1 MSKKAFKYRL
11 YPTRQHEQALVKTLA
26 LCRELYDAS
35 LEERT
40 EAYRMSKVTITYNQ
54 QAKELL
60 EIKELRPE
68 YNDIHS
74 QVLQD
79 TLRRVEKAMQNF
91 FRRVKA
97 GEKAGY
103 PRFKSFNR
111 FDSFTYPQSGFSFT
125 QDNRVC
131 LSKIGTIK
139 MKLHRPIEG
148 QIKTCT
154 IKREIDHWYIVF
166 TCEVEATE
174 PKPTNNEVVGIDL
187 GVTHFAA
194 LSNGTIIDN
203 PRHFRHSQKRLAK
216 IQQKLSR
223 CKKGSHRRA
232 KVKRQVAKLHRK
244 IKNQRKD
251 FLHKQ
256 SRKLVNFYGTIIFED
271 LQTANITRRP
281 KPKQDEQTGAYLPNG
296 ASAKAGLNKSILDAG
311 WSQFQ
316 RYCFYKA
323 EDAGRNIV
331 LVSPNKTS
339 QICSGCGQIRKKE
352 LAERW
357 HSCECGTEL
366 DRDHNAALNILRL
379 GSSQQRI
386 VTL

>member
-1 MSKKAFKYRL
+1 MYKKAFKYRL
-11 YPTRQHEQALVKTLA
+11 YPTKQQEQVLLKTLA
-26 LCRELYDAS
+26 LCRELYNAS
-35 LEERT
+35 LEERK

-54 QAKELL
+54 QANQLP

-166 TCEVEATE
+166 TCELEATE
-174 PKPTNNEVVGIDL
+174 QLPENNKIVGLDM
-187 GVTHFAA
+187 GVTHFAT
-194 LSNGTIIDN
+194 LSTGGTIEN
-203 PRHFRHSQKRLAK
+203 PRQFRRSEKRL
-216 IQQKLSR
+216 
-223 CKKGSHRRA
+223 
-232 KVKRQVAKLHRK
+232 
-244 IKNQRKD
+244 
-251 FLHKQ
+251 
-256 SRKLVNFYGTIIFED
+256 
-271 LQTANITRRP
+271 
-281 KPKQDEQTGAYLPNG
+281 
-296 ASAKAGLNKSILDAG
+296 
-311 WSQFQ
+311 
-316 RYCFYKA
+316 
-323 EDAGRNIV
+323 
-331 LVSPNKTS
+331 
-339 QICSGCGQIRKKE
+339 
-352 LAERW
+352 
-357 HSCECGTEL
+357 
-366 DRDHNAALNILRL
+366 
-379 GSSQQRI
+379 
-386 VTL
+386 